1 MLSIQEPYEQKQT
14 RRRLA
19 RSCRNLRPGRYRT
32 VRDVVLFNRLGR
44 SDVLMKQPDFK
55 LIAIEVLLYATV
67 VVVAMLAMKYMC

>member
-1 MLSIQEPYEQKQT
+1 M
-14 RRRLA
+14 
-19 RSCRNLRPGRYRT
+19 RPGRYRT

-67 VVVAMLAMKYMC
+67 VVVMLLAMKYMC